1 MYPHKKPIY
10 TMETHPHDPRILLTA
25 GWDGTTVIS
34 DIFTG
39 TILYT
44 YVNKFRPTRAGIP
57 RGVLGQAMTILDG
70 KFSNDG
76 KSIYCTDGNG
86 RLIIF
91 GCFGESLGVMEAE
104 EEEKKEN
111 DILRL
116 PSDIEYDSL
125 FSDIKRASEKQA
137 IVDDDTY
144 VAAHNNPVLNH
155 RNDSPH
161 TVAKECTTMMKWSF
175 TLPGNNYNNA
185 PEEQYMMQDYH
196 PLDHDD
202 EGWCQDTDYNIAPW
216 LIPAHNNALIAAD
229 TSLYPIQPLPYRP
242 NVFATAP
249 MNTTDEQIRQT
260 HCLSDGPRVM

>member
-1 MYPHKKPIY
+1 
-10 TMETHPHDPRILLTA
+10 METHPHDPRVLLTA

-44 YVNKFRPTRAGIP
+44 YVNKFSPNTSRDTKR
-57 RGVLGQAMTILDG
+57 VLGQAMTILDG

-125 FSDIKRASEKQA
+125 FSDIKEANGQQA
-137 IVDDDTY
+137 TVDDDTY
-144 VAAHNNPVLNH
+144 VAPHNDPMLN
-155 RNDSPH
+155 RRSDS
-161 TVAKECTTMMKWSF
+161 S
-175 TLPGNNYNNA
+175 
-185 PEEQYMMQDYH
+185 
-196 PLDHDD
+196 
-202 EGWCQDTDYNIAPW
+202 
-216 LIPAHNNALIAAD
+216 
-229 TSLYPIQPLPYRP
+229 
-242 NVFATAP
+242 
-249 MNTTDEQIRQT
+249 NTYAGESTI
-260 HCLSDGPRVM
+260 